1 MCTRYTK
8 SDLSYRYRNVVIY
21 MTKQLM
27 IAFAAALA
35 LLCSACGQNTDA
47 PSEASSAPAGP
58 VLVISESTES
68 SQQSSTIAGI
78 TPTTEMKGS
87 GTAPGAG
94 GTGSTARNKSHEVGT
109 TRPTSPVV
117 PDKPAQTPQTDD
129 SKSATTSGTAFVST
143 TEKPQTTS
151 TARPTTTTATTTTT
165 AAAKSPWAYPYDIP
179 AMMQECREEIA
190 RVEKSTHVG
199 WGWDDSLTKER
210 SSWDQ
215 PESTV
220 LYTTYPDGFAF
231 GDYVF
236 DGDLKNYVFGELI
249 PFYLRN
255 QDQYA
260 IKRCKIWFEPRPERP
275 GDYNIYFLYRPDSV

>member
-1 MCTRYTK
+1 MCTRCTK

-21 MTKQLM
+21 MTKQLI

-87 GTAPGAG
+87 GTAPGPG
-94 GTGSTARNKSHEVGT
+94 GTGSTAPNKSHEAGT
-109 TRPTSPVV
+109 TKPTSPVV
-117 PDKPAQTPQTDD
+117 PDKPAQTPQTDG
-129 SKSATTSGTAFVST
+129 SKSTTTSGTAFVST
-143 TEKPQTTS
+143 TDKPQTTS
-151 TARPTTTTATTTTT
+151 TSR
-165 AAAKSPWAYPYDIP
+165 
-179 AMMQECREEIA
+179 
-190 RVEKSTHVG
+190 
-199 WGWDDSLTKER
+199 
-210 SSWDQ
+210 

-255 QDQYA
+255 QNQYA
-260 IKRCKIWFEPRPERP
+260 IKRCKIWFEPLPDRP
-275 GDYNIYFLYRPDSV
+275 GDYNIYFLYRPDSA